1 MARKKQ
7 FNTRYS
13 PEFKISV
20 ILDMRENGLGYNETA
35 RKYWGVTTH
44 REASNHRSQIRLW
57 ERIYLEEEAGFCI
70 ERRGRQIKN
79 VHKDKQQL
87 KYTSVF
93 IICTFVALLLH
104 LIYYNI

>member
-35 RKYWGVTTH
+35 RKYWGVSSY
-44 REASNHRSQIRLW
+44 READRHRSQLRLW
-57 ERIYLEEEAGFCI
+57 
-70 ERRGRQIKN
+70 
-79 VHKDKQQL
+79 
-87 KYTSVF
+87 
-93 IICTFVALLLH
+93 
-104 LIYYNI
+104 

>member
-35 RKYWGVTTH
+35 RKYWGYLHTMKQTSIVRSLDYGNEYILKKEKPVSTSKDEDEQQRWKIQRKED
-44 REASNHRSQIRLW
+44 RERNL
-57 ERIYLEEEAGFCI
+57 C
-70 ERRGRQIKN
+70 
-79 VHKDKQQL
+79 L
-87 KYTSVF
+87 KK
-93 IICTFVALLLH
+93 
-104 LIYYNI
+104 

>member
-35 RKYWGVTTH
+35 RKYWVKCTPK
-44 REASNHRSQIRLW
+44 SL
-57 ERIYLEEEAGFCI
+57 GF
-70 ERRGRQIKN
+70 
-79 VHKDKQQL
+79 
-87 KYTSVF
+87 F
-93 IICTFVALLLH
+93 II
-104 LIYYNI
+104 ISYYSIFLPFAVSSGRLTT